1 MHPFAL
7 LAVLAVAPTA
17 PAPKPAP
24 PVPPVAYGTISI
36 CAVVGARPLAGPLT
50 FTLAAAASAGG
61 TQPIT
66 LAMGACTQKIF
77 YPTGTSLNVLE
88 NVPAGAAV
96 TAIAL
101 TGAGSLTANA
111 PGAGSATVAIGSSDG
126 VLTFTTAGAAAT
138 PPVVDC
144 KVPNVV
150 GLSTTAAKALVRK
163 RGCSVGLLHRK
174 YSSAFRAGYV
184 IGAAPHRGTVLAHG
198 APVDLVVSRG
208 RRA

>member
-1 MHPFAL
+1 MHPFAFAAALAL
-7 LAVLAVAPTA
+7 LPAA
-17 PAPKPAP
+17 PAPKPSPPPA
-24 PVPPVAYGTISI
+24 PVPYGTVSV
-36 CAVVGARPLAGPLT
+36 CAAMGSRPLAGPLT
-50 FTLAAAASAGG
+50 FTLAAPASAGG
-61 TQPIT
+61 TQTVTVAI
-66 LAMGACTQKIF
+66 GACTQKIF
-77 YPTGTSLNVLE
+77 YPSGTSLNVME

-96 TAIAL
+96 TLISLA
-101 TGAGSLTANA
+101 GVGSLTANA
-111 PGAGSATVAIGSSDG
+111 PASGSATMVLGSGDG
-126 VLTFTTAGAAAT
+126 ILTFTTAGAAAT

-184 IGAAPHRGTVLAHG
+184 MGAAPHRGTVLAHG